1 MALVLID
8 FLEFLDMLHL
18 FNQEKWMEKLPLVI
32 LKCDADN
39 DFASYTHEVALTV
52 LAEAAKI
59 NGIDAL
65 SIKGCYYFP
74 ALLPETEF
82 LANKNLVGL
91 SCTAFKPSVAPAG
104 SVKPFFGTNPI
115 SMA

>member
-1 MALVLID
+1 
-8 FLEFLDMLHL
+8 
-18 FNQEKWMEKLPLVI
+18 MEKLPLVI

-39 DFASYTHEVALTV
+39 DFASYTHEV
-52 LAEAAKI
+52 AKI

-91 SCTAFKPSVAPAG
+91 ACTAFKPSVAPAG